1 MSAYTQGFLNLPSE
15 ASPIFLLGLIKKD
28 LSATAMLTIV
38 TMGGFSQGEIV
49 VCLIMLTFFVPCM
62 ASLAVLIRRE
72 KLPVSLL
79 IWFGSL
85 IIATIAG
92 KLASL
97 LIL

>member
-1 MSAYTQGFLNLPSE
+1 
-15 ASPIFLLGLIKKD
+15 
-28 LSATAMLTIV
+28 
-38 TMGGFSQGEIV
+38 MGGFSQGEIV